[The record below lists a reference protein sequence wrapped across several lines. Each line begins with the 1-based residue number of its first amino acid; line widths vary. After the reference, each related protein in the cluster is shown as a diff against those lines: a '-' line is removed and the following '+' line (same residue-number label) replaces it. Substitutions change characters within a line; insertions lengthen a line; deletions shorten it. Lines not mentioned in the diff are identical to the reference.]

1 MSPEMDDVPLPD
13 LILVP
18 TKKLRPGTLQGAY
31 LKQVT
36 RLNDF
41 SQVFSAPQLAH
52 QILSCPLASCR
63 PEVVG
68 WPDGR
73 GQVGMEKLVGE
84 GVSARPQQKSAN
96 WNHHL
101 KQGRKSFNME
111 NHHWD
116 LYIVTV
122 IIELNLKK
130 AMASMANCSATGG
143 QGPRTTW
150 LMQLR

>member
-1 MSPEMDDVPLPD
+1 MDDVPWPD
-13 LILVP
+13 LILVH

-31 LKQVT
+31 LRQVT

-73 GQVGMEKLVGE
+73 RQVWKNLWGKVFQLVPNKNQPTGIIISNRD
-84 GVSARPQQKSAN
+84 G
-96 WNHHL
+96 NHSIW
-101 KQGRKSFNME
+101 KITIE
-111 NHHWD
+111 I
-116 LYIVTV
+116 YVVTV
-122 IIELNLKK
+122 IMELNLKE
-130 AMASMANCSATGG
+130 AMASMANSSATGG

>member
-1 MSPEMDDVPLPD
+1 MKSDASKTSSILRITLYYFPLMSPEMDDVPLPD

-68 WPDGR
+68 
-73 GQVGMEKLVGE
+73 
-84 GVSARPQQKSAN
+84 
-96 WNHHL
+96 
-101 KQGRKSFNME
+101 
-111 NHHWD
+111 
-116 LYIVTV
+116 
-122 IIELNLKK
+122 
-130 AMASMANCSATGG
+130 
-143 QGPRTTW
+143 
-150 LMQLR
+150 

>member
-84 GVSARPQQKSAN
+84 GVQLVPNKNQPTGIIISNRDG
-96 WNHHL
+96 NHSIW
-101 KQGRKSFNME
+101 K
-111 NHHWD
+111 
-116 LYIVTV
+116 IT
-122 IIELNLKK
+122 IEIYTLL
-130 AMASMANCSATGG
+130 
-143 QGPRTTW
+143 
-150 LMQLR
+150 L